1 MSDSNYPSAP
11 GPQLVVQPDLL
22 NAALEYASRGIPIF
36 PLTPKGKLSVVK
48 WGSGATIDP
57 EKIQAWWQQNPNYNI
72 GLLTGAK
79 SGIAVVDLD
88 SVEAL
93 ARASKL
99 GLPVGPTVKT
109 GRGFH
114 YYCQYS
120 DGVRNFQ
127 KRADLPEIDLRAEG
141 GYVVAPPSV
150 HENGEHY
157 TWFAGKGLDDLDL
170 PPLPEWLLPKA
181 PEDKVPVK
189 DLVAGVPE
197 GQRNNALVRL
207 VGSWLHE
214 GISYDDVILNAE
226 KWNQQNS
233 PPLEQKEVLKT
244 VNSIYKK
251 EHGRVPVGDFTWEEP
266 ILFNG
271 VQVDDITADLLP
283 SWLGDY
289 ARAVSK
295 STQTDEA
302 LAVMVGLSA
311 VATSVQKK
319 FVISPNRPDYTEPL
333 CIWTVSVLQ
342 SSERKTPVF
351 KAMTAPLFAW
361 EKEQVQLLEAQIA
374 ETNSIRHIEQKR
386 IDNLRQ
392 KAVSA
397 MEPTERER
405 LIQEIGAIHSA
416 MPDEVRAP
424 RLWVGDTTPESL
436 QDLLAD
442 NNERMAVLTD
452 EGVIFEIMAGLY
464 NDNKLNIDIFLQAY
478 SGSPTRIERKSRS
491 VSLENPALTFGITV
505 QPTVIESLGMGSKKA
520 LRGKGALGRFLFCFP
535 QSMMGKRKSREIVP
549 IPVEVKLAY
558 HDGMQ
563 RLLNFC
569 DEVDEN
575 GAVVPRILRLEA
587 DALDI
592 WYEFDEFV
600 EEQLG
605 PEGDLAVMTDW
616 GGKLKGTALRIAGL
630 LHLAEHGPNNP
641 LISVKTMENAL
652 ELCSLLVS
660 HAKMA
665 FGIIGTDGTMA
676 EAKKIYQWMQRNG
689 FNGFS
694 KTTCQRALHLMADKL
709 DKSLKVLEDRHII
722 RKHKID
728 TGGRPSECYE
738 VNPALKQE

>member
-1 MSDSNYPSAP
+1 MNDTNSTIAP
-11 GPQLVVQPDLL
+11 GLNQHTQSRLL
-22 NAALEYASRGIPIF
+22 EAALRYASKDMPIF
-36 PLTPKGKLSVVK
+36 PLEPQGKLPIVK
-48 WGSGATIDP
+48 WGSEATTDP
-57 EKIQAWWQQNPNYNI
+57 EQIQAWWQQNPNYNI
-72 GLLTGAK
+72 GLVTGAK

-88 SVEAL
+88 SEEAL
-93 ARASKL
+93 ARGSKL

-150 HENGEHY
+150 HENGEQY
-157 TWFAGKGLDDLDL
+157 AWFAGKGLDDLSL

-181 PEDKVPVK
+181 PEDKVPAK
-189 DLVAGVPE
+189 DLAAGVPE

-251 EHGRVPVGDFTWEEP
+251 EHGRVPAGDFTWEEP
-266 ILFNG
+266 ILFDG
-271 VQVDDITADLLP
+271 VQVDDISADLLP

-319 FVISPNRPDYTEPL
+319 FVVSPNRPDYTEPL

-361 EKEQVQLLEAQIA
+361 EKEQALLLKPQIE
-374 ETNSIRHIEQKR
+374 ETNAIRFIEERR
-386 IDNLRQ
+386 IENLRKQ
-392 KAVSA
+392 AVA
-397 MEPTERER
+397 AT
-405 LIQEIGAIHSA
+405 IQEERQNLIREIGDIQAD
-416 MPDEVRAP
+416 MPDAIRVP

-442 NNERMAVLTD
+442 NKERMAVLTD

-464 NDNKLNIDIFLQAY
+464 NDNKLNIDAFA
-478 SGSPTRIERKSRS
+478 KSQ
-491 VSLENPALTFGITV
+491 T
-505 QPTVIESLGMGSKKA
+505 
-520 LRGKGALGRFLFCFP
+520 
-535 QSMMGKRKSREIVP
+535 
-549 IPVEVKLAY
+549 
-558 HDGMQ
+558 
-563 RLLNFC
+563 
-569 DEVDEN
+569 
-575 GAVVPRILRLEA
+575 
-587 DALDI
+587 
-592 WYEFDEFV
+592 
-600 EEQLG
+600 
-605 PEGDLAVMTDW
+605 
-616 GGKLKGTALRIAGL
+616 
-630 LHLAEHGPNNP
+630 
-641 LISVKTMENAL
+641 
-652 ELCSLLVS
+652 
-660 HAKMA
+660 
-665 FGIIGTDGTMA
+665 
-676 EAKKIYQWMQRNG
+676 
-689 FNGFS
+689 
-694 KTTCQRALHLMADKL
+694 
-709 DKSLKVLEDRHII
+709 
-722 RKHKID
+722 
-728 TGGRPSECYE
+728 
-738 VNPALKQE
+738 